1 MMYKA
6 TSYKEKNEL
15 KLLNFTHLM
24 SIYESNYYNFKS
36 LLKRV
41 NTRCISSIEHS
52 SIIIKDIHHDKHTR
66 IFKLFHKFKYQNN
79 KVIHYKN
86 KTTWKDNLGN
96 YGVSNCLGLIVSD
109 VNENIIDYKMYCKY
123 LKNFILLNNQTINI
137 LSYQKDLKTCLKEF
151 LLMEASIVNYV
162 LFQPT
167 DKKSTILTTQMI

>member
-1 MMYKA
+1 MYKA

-52 SIIIKDIHHDKHTR
+52 SIIIKDIQHDKHTR

-79 KVIHYKN
+79 ESMNTFSIKPHLIFYMYNDAKLLEVKSRKENRAFENSIQDKIRLNLDLFYWIKSY
-86 KTTWKDNLGN
+86 DN
-96 YGVSNCLGLIVSD
+96 
-109 VNENIIDYKMYCKY
+109 
-123 LKNFILLNNQTINI
+123 Q
-137 LSYQKDLKTCLKEF
+137 
-151 LLMEASIVNYV
+151 
-162 LFQPT
+162 
-167 DKKSTILTTQMI
+167 

>member
-1 MMYKA
+1 MYKA

-52 SIIIKDIHHDKHTR
+52 AIIIKDIHHDKHTR

-79 KVIHYKN
+79 KSMNTFSIKPH
-86 KTTWKDNLGN
+86 
-96 YGVSNCLGLIVSD
+96 LIF
-109 VNENIIDYKMYCKY
+109 YMYNDAK
-123 LKNFILLNNQTINI
+123 LLEVK
-137 LSYQKDLKTCLKEF
+137 SLKENRSF
-151 LLMEASIVNYV
+151 ENSIQDKIRLNLD
-162 LFQPT
+162 LFYWI
-167 DKKSTILTTQMI
+167 KSYDNQ

>member
-41 NTRCISSIEHS
+41 NTRCISSIKHS
-52 SIIIKDIHHDKHTR
+52 SIVIKDIHHDKHTR

-79 KVIHYKN
+79 ESMNTFSIKPH
-86 KTTWKDNLGN
+86 
-96 YGVSNCLGLIVSD
+96 LIF
-109 VNENIIDYKMYCKY
+109 YMYNDAK
-123 LKNFILLNNQTINI
+123 LLEVK
-137 LSYQKDLKTCLKEF
+137 SLKENRAF
-151 LLMEASIVNYV
+151 ENSIQDKIRLNLN
-162 LFQPT
+162 LFYWI
-167 DKKSTILTTQMI
+167 KSYDNQ